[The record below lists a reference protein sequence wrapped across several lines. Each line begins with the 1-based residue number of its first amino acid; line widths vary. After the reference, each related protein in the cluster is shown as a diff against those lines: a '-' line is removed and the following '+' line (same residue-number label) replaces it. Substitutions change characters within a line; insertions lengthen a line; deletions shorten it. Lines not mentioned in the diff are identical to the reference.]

1 MWNESLKSGQI
12 ILKKGGEII
21 VKKFFILLMVVLMLA
36 GLASTSFAG
45 NGYVYAGENG
55 YDGECNPDC
64 PNPDCPNP

>member
-1 MWNESLKSGQI
+1 MKN
-12 ILKKGGEII
+12 
-21 VKKFFILLMVVLMLA
+21 FFILLMVVLMLG